1 MDPCGVDPSGL
12 TCLWG
17 KLPSS
22 IQHCYAA
29 QVGIESYMS
38 QIIAG
43 KNEASSFFPISL
55 SSLPLTLLSPPS
67 FPPSPIPI
75 PSPPPFL
82 SLYIPLLPINYN
94 PSLQTHFPL
103 LSPFS
108 HVFFSY
114 HSLPFSSLPSSLSSR
129 INEMEHRLDT
139 PLRFLHPCYE
149 ALNWFAARDL
159 LKELKGNLWPSS
171 YFKIK

>member
-1 MDPCGVDPSGL
+1 
-12 TCLWG
+12 
-17 KLPSS
+17 
-22 IQHCYAA
+22 
-29 QVGIESYMS
+29 MS